1 MELPRR
7 KPGDELLGPGELNRD
22 SMQHPEST
30 AYNPTEAQEMAR
42 QAEVE
47 LAILLGVEQSLRTA
61 LQWMT
66 RGRGNSHKLSTLRF
80 HTWSLERHLTRI
92 QVLADH
98 AGYLHLI
105 TDANP
110 HLTAEVG
117 ALRNERADL
126 HANLERIILRLDHVS
141 RDDAGGFGQVC
152 ADLERFLDNLRAHG
166 QKERELLQRSFVQ
179 EEGGSG

>member
-1 MELPRR
+1 MENREPRAS
-7 KPGDELLGPGELNRD
+7 D
-22 SMQHPEST
+22 
-30 AYNPTEAQEMAR
+30 PTEGQEIAR

-47 LAILLGVEQSLRTA
+47 LAILLGIEQSLRIA

-80 HTWSLERHLTRI
+80 HTWSFERHLTRI

-98 AGYLHLI
+98 GGYLHII
-105 TDANP
+105 TDADP
-110 HLTAEVG
+110 HSADEVR

-126 HANLERIILRLDHVS
+126 HANLERIIVRLDHVS
-141 RDDAGGFGQVC
+141 RDDAAGFRQIC
-152 ADLERFLDNLRAHG
+152 ADLERFLDDLRAHG
-166 QKERELLQRSFVQ
+166 QKESELLQRSFTQ

>member
-1 MELPRR
+1 MKNCEPT
-7 KPGDELLGPGELNRD
+7 PNNVA
-22 SMQHPEST
+22 ES
-30 AYNPTEAQEMAR
+30 QEIAE

-47 LAILLGVEQSLRTA
+47 LAILLGIEQSLRIA

-80 HTWSLERHLTRI
+80 HTWSFERHLTRI

-98 AGYLHLI
+98 GGYLHII
-105 TDANP
+105 TDADP
-110 HLTAEVG
+110 HSADEVR

-126 HANLERIILRLDHVS
+126 HANLERIIVRLDHVS
-141 RDDAGGFGQVC
+141 RDDAAGFRQIC
-152 ADLERFLDNLRAHG
+152 ADLERFLDDLRAHG
-166 QKERELLQRSFVQ
+166 EKERELLQQSFTQ

>member
-1 MELPRR
+1 
-7 KPGDELLGPGELNRD
+7 
-22 SMQHPEST
+22 MQHGEPT
-30 AYNPTEAQEMAR
+30 AYNATEAQEIAR

-47 LAILLGVEQSLRTA
+47 LAILLGIEQSLRIA

-80 HTWSLERHLTRI
+80 HTWYFERHLTRI

-98 AGYLHLI
+98 GGYMHLI

-110 HLTAEVG
+110 HLAGEVG
-117 ALRNERADL
+117 ALRNERAEL
-126 HANLERIILRLDHVS
+126 HANLERTIVRLDHVS
-141 RDDAGGFGQVC
+141 WDDAGGFGQIC
-152 ADLERFLDNLRAHG
+152 ADLERFLDDLRAHG
-166 QKERELLQRSFVQ
+166 EKERELLQHSFTQ

>member
-1 MELPRR
+1 
-7 KPGDELLGPGELNRD
+7 
-22 SMQHPEST
+22 MQHSEPRASN
-30 AYNPTEAQEMAR
+30 ATETQEIAR

-47 LAILLGVEQSLRTA
+47 LAIILGIEESLRIA

-80 HTWSLERHLTRI
+80 HAWSFERHLTRI

-98 AGYLHLI
+98 GGYMHVI

-110 HLTAEVG
+110 HLADEVET
-117 ALRNERADL
+117 LRNGREEL
-126 HANLERIILRLDHVS
+126 HSNLERIIVRLDHVS
-141 RDDAGGFGQVC
+141 RDDAGGFEQIC
-152 ADLERFLDNLRAHG
+152 ADVERFLDDLRTHG
-166 QKERELLQRSFVQ
+166 QKESALLQHSFPQ

>member
-1 MELPRR
+1 
-7 KPGDELLGPGELNRD
+7 
-22 SMQHPEST
+22 MQHPEPT
-30 AYNPTEAQEMAR
+30 ASDTTEVQEIAR

-47 LAILLGVEQSLRTA
+47 LAILLGIEQSLRIA

-80 HTWSLERHLTRI
+80 HTWYFERHLTRI

-98 AGYLHLI
+98 GGYMHLI

-110 HLTAEVG
+110 HLAGEVG
-117 ALRNERADL
+117 ALRNERAEL
-126 HANLERIILRLDHVS
+126 HANLERTIVRLDHVS
-141 RDDAGGFGQVC
+141 WDDAGGFGQIC
-152 ADLERFLDNLRAHG
+152 ADLERFLDDLRAHG
-166 QKERELLQRSFVQ
+166 EKERELLQHSFTQ